1 MIVAVLAFL
10 ALGIFALGLIAFRA
24 AWLVTH
30 PKRGWR
36 PSNWTP
42 SPLEGRRIQF
52 KSQDGTRLIGW
63 IKNHPDP
70 IGTVLCVHGL
80 GTNRTELEWRA
91 YRLFKRSFSVFLFDF
106 RACGDSDGSITTGG
120 VREADDLTAALDRCK
135 HEPTFGNAPIVV
147 LADSMGGTVALNAAS
162 TRTEIRAIFTDGAF
176 ASMES
181 AIGWGF
187 TNHTGLPAT
196 PFRGIVVRI
205 AEWISREQVSA
216 LSVIDLIGQ
225 IAPRPIQIA
234 HGLADPLVPASDARL
249 LYQHAREPKHI
260 WLVPDAGHVVG
271 AFVDPEAYTDRV
283 ARFFRRALKSKPDLE
298 LTL

>member
-1 MIVAVLAFL
+1 MILAVLGFL
-10 ALGIFALGLIAFRA
+10 SLGIFALGLIAFRA

-42 SPLEGRRIQF
+42 SPLDGRRIQF

-63 IKNHPDP
+63 IKNHTDP
-70 IGTVLCVHGL
+70 IATVLCVHGL

-91 YRLFKRSFSVFLFDF
+91 YRLFKRGFSVFLFDF
-106 RACGDSDGSITTGG
+106 RACGDSDGSVTTGG
-120 VREADDLTAALDRCK
+120 VREVDDLTASLDRCK

-147 LADSMGGTVALNAAS
+147 LADSMGGTVALKAAS
-162 TRTEIRAIFTDGAF
+162 TRTEIRAIFTDAAF

-187 TNHTGLPAT
+187 TNHTGLPAR
-196 PFRGIVVRI
+196 PFRGVVVRI
-205 AEWISREQVSA
+205 AEWLSREKVSEM
-216 LSVIDLIGQ
+216 SVIDLIGQ

-234 HGLADPLVPASDARL
+234 HGLADPLVPASDACL
-249 LYQHAREPKHI
+249 LYKHAGKPKDI
-260 WLVPDAGHVVG
+260 WLVHDAGHVVG

-283 ARFFRRALKSKPDLE
+283 ARFFCHAIEAKPGLE
-298 LTL
+298 VAI